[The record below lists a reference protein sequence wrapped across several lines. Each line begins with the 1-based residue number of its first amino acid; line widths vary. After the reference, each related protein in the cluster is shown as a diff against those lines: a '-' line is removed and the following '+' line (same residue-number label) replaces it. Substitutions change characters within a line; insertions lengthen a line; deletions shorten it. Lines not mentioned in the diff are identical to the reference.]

1 MNNLICQQLFLLL
14 LKYGKV
20 SKEEKDIYL
29 YGIEIILEKAE
40 NLFFVFIII
49 YMYKKWIEGLLF
61 IAIYSILRKT
71 GGGYHA
77 KTSGGCILFTIAIV
91 NVFFQLLYS
100 TLFKPEMELFMLFSL
115 SFIYIIAPVDCRNN
129 PLIGKPK
136 KNYLFVILMII
147 LCVYWGM
154 IMINKELRIVQGID
168 VGEKMINISICDDC
182 EEDALRIKRIIE
194 KQYQNTVKIDI
205 FLKGKYLLESKKYF
219 DIVFLDIELTDE
231 NGIDIGNRLKEKFY
245 QTIIIYV
252 TSYSSY
258 YSDAFS
264 VHAYQYILKPFEEYE
279 IKKVLDE
286 AIGQVTKMQSQN
298 TICLDVNNEIVVL
311 VLRDIIYFEFVER
324 KVKVVTKNGDK
335 YLRISLKTIYER
347 VKEYNF
353 GMPHKAF
360 LVNFYYVK
368 GIKNNEIV
376 LENQKNI
383 PIAQKR
389 AAKFRK
395 EFFDFLHK
403 VYYVL

>member
-1 MNNLICQQLFLLL
+1 
-14 LKYGKV
+14 
-20 SKEEKDIYL
+20 
-29 YGIEIILEKAE
+29 
-40 NLFFVFIII
+40 
-49 YMYKKWIEGLLF
+49 
-61 IAIYSILRKT
+61 
-71 GGGYHA
+71 
-77 KTSGGCILFTIAIV
+77 
-91 NVFFQLLYS
+91 
-100 TLFKPEMELFMLFSL
+100 
-115 SFIYIIAPVDCRNN
+115 
-129 PLIGKPK
+129 
-136 KNYLFVILMII
+136 
-147 LCVYWGM
+147 
-154 IMINKELRIVQGID
+154 
-168 VGEKMINISICDDC
+168 MINISICDDC

-311 VLRDIIYFEFVER
+311 VLRDIIYFEFAER

>member
-1 MNNLICQQLFLLL
+1 
-14 LKYGKV
+14 
-20 SKEEKDIYL
+20 
-29 YGIEIILEKAE
+29 
-40 NLFFVFIII
+40 
-49 YMYKKWIEGLLF
+49 MYN
-61 IAIYSILRKT
+61 A
-71 GGGYHA
+71 
-77 KTSGGCILFTIAIV
+77 
-91 NVFFQLLYS
+91 
-100 TLFKPEMELFMLFSL
+100 
-115 SFIYIIAPVDCRNN
+115 
-129 PLIGKPK
+129 
-136 KNYLFVILMII
+136 
-147 LCVYWGM
+147 
-154 IMINKELRIVQGID
+154 
-168 VGEKMINISICDDC
+168 
-182 EEDALRIKRIIE
+182 
-194 KQYQNTVKIDI
+194 
-205 FLKGKYLLESKKYF
+205 
-219 DIVFLDIELTDE
+219 
-231 NGIDIGNRLKEKFY
+231 
-245 QTIIIYV
+245 
-252 TSYSSY
+252 SY